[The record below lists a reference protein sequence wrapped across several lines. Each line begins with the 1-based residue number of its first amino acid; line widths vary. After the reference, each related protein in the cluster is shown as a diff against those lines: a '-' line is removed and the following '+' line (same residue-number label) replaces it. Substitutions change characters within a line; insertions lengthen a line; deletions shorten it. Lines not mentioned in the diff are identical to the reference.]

1 MSEPAAHSSGGVAQG
16 RRLEHA
22 GPFLTPPAG
31 QRPVGLVVHGAGPM
45 QSGTLEGVLRSC
57 RNAVEALGP
66 EIPVEAVIQGPG
78 VALLAAGAESGG
90 AVEAAIA
97 SGVQVLACG
106 NSLRSAGLSE
116 GGLLPGIDVVPA
128 AIAHLARR
136 QWEGWAYVRI

>member
-1 MSEPAAHSSGGVAQG
+1 MSETAAHSSGTVTQG
-16 RRLEHA
+16 RRAER
-22 GPFLTPPAG
+22 GGVGLTPPSG
-31 QRPVGLVVHGAGPM
+31 ERPVGLVVHGAGPM
-45 QSGTLEGVLRSC
+45 ESGTLQGVLRSC

-66 EIPVEAVIQGPG
+66 EAPVEAVIQGPG
-78 VALLAAGAESGG
+78 VALLDAGAESG

-116 GGLLPGIDVVPA
+116 GGLLPGVRVVPA